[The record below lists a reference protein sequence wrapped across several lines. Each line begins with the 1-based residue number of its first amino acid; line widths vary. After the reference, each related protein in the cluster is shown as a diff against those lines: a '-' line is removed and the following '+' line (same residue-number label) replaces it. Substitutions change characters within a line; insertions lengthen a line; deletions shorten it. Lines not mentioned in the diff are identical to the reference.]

1 MIRLKAYSRFF
12 NLCIYF
18 INYKDNT
25 CLFIVLPERIYVLDW
40 VFADGP
46 PGNAR
51 NYDNNARQ
59 DFHAILLNNM
69 TEEEYWAEEEQWI
82 YTRLQQDRRERE
94 ETFKRKVRCNGTF
107 MLVLFGLVCVPA
119 GRLLS

>member
-1 MIRLKAYSRFF
+1 M
-12 NLCIYF
+12 
-18 INYKDNT
+18 
-25 CLFIVLPERIYVLDW
+25 LDW